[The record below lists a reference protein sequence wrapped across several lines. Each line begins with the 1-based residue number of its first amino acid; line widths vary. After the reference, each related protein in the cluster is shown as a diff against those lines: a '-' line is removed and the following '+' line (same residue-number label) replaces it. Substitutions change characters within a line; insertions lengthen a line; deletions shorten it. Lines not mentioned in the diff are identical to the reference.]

1 MRIIHCLSLM
11 GIISA
16 SEQFEPKDSNM
27 QVTIDIEKIVIRVR
41 DNQECKPIILDGFHL
56 TREQSSE
63 AFQIISKA
71 LLEKQMPCYMP
82 QDPLKE
88 WSIPENPPVK
98 AHLNQRTLR
107 KPNVYFQYN
116 CMMTSDGKRLT
127 HVTFS
132 KLVNEAV
139 EESQIWAAGDLFA
152 NYFCLSVYDFI
163 WHTVEPNFGQFIVS
177 LLPVPEST
185 GSSSAIS
192 TDPSH

>member
-11 GIISA
+11 SIISA
-16 SEQFEPKDSNM
+16 LEQFDPKDSNM

-56 TREQSSE
+56 TREQKLT

-71 LLEKQMPCYMP
+71 LLGKQMHCYMP

-98 AHLNQRTLR
+98 AHLTQRTLR
-107 KPNVYFQYN
+107 KPHVYFQYN
-116 CMMTSDGKRLT
+116 CMMTSDGTRLT

-132 KLVNEAV
+132 KRLVEKT
-139 EESQIWAAGDLFA
+139 ESQIWEEGDLFA

-163 WHTVEPNFGQFIVS
+163 WHTVEPNFGQFIFTR
-177 LLPVPEST
+177 LPVPESA
-185 GSSSAIS
+185 GSSNAIS